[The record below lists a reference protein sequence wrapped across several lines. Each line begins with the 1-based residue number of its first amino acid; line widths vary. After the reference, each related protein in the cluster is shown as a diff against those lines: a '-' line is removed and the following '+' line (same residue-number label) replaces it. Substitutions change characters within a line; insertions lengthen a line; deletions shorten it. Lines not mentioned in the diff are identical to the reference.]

1 MLPTRLQPLPD
12 LQEATAAAVV
22 DARPGRL
29 ALAGELVGLF
39 VLLPLL
45 VRWRVIAAPRMAVL
59 ALVTLGC
66 IGLLWRD
73 PTFDRSRLFALGRL
87 RGSLGSIALRGVLAA
102 AVITGLVLLL
112 RPSAFLAMPARAP
125 WLWLAGL
132 ALYPFLSAWPQEV
145 VFRLF
150 FFHRYA
156 PLLGTGG
163 SMLATNAIAF
173 GLLHVIYPN
182 ALAPL
187 LSVPAGLLLALTWRR
202 TGSLGPVWLEHSVYG
217 LLLFTLGLG
226 QYFFDGRQ

>member
-1 MLPTRLQPLPD
+1 MHQTRHQPPPA
-12 LQEATAAAVV
+12 QFEGTAAAAV

-39 VLLPLL
+39 MLLPLL
-45 VRWRVIAAPRMAVL
+45 VRWRVIAAPRLAVL
-59 ALVTLGC
+59 ALVMLAC

-73 PTFDRSRLFALGRL
+73 PTFDRSRLFSPGRL
-87 RGSLGSIALRGVLAA
+87 RDSLGSIALRGALAA
-102 AVITGLVLLL
+102 AVIAGLVLLL
-112 RPSAFLAMPARAP
+112 RPSALLAMPAREP
-125 WLWLAGL
+125 GLWLAGL
-132 ALYPFLSAWPQEV
+132 VLYPLVSAWPQEV

-182 ALAPL
+182 AVAPL
-187 LSVPAGLLLALTWRR
+187 LSIPAGLLLALTWRR
-202 TGSLGPVWLEHSVYG
+202 TGSLGPVWLEHAVYG

-226 QYFFDGRQ
+226 DFFFDGRQ